1 MKNTIGALC
10 LLLAGLGLL
19 SSCLNSDESDV
30 TLYED
35 TAITAVTLGTLNRYT
50 YTYSSV
56 TGNDTIIKTTLVGS
70 AYKMTIDHIGRKIYN
85 QTELPLGTDLEHVVI
100 STLST
105 KNGGLAL
112 IKSPTSDTLS
122 YIGTT
127 DSLDFSIPRTLRVY
141 SSSGKAY
148 RDYTMT
154 LTASETTGVNF
165 HWVKAGEFDQLKGW
179 KDQHLVVCLDTA
191 LMVDRGTIVFGDDI
205 NSVTAMRL
213 GDDGRVEHASFEM
226 DGHDGLDG
234 HQNIPPTEEWIW
246 KTLPGAEAPGLA
258 TLIGV
263 TDHEIFA
270 LGTDGRLKVCTDGIG
285 REWRDEQLD
294 SDASLLPTKELT
306 LVSWPYAPA
315 DSMDYV
321 LLAGQSE
328 NGEHTVLWRKISRYS
343 EQTDKTEGK
352 WVYMP
357 LDGANRYPL
366 PSQEG
371 LSMAY
376 YNGSVLA
383 VGNQLQV
390 LQSRD
395 QGITWKKNGA
405 YSLPA
410 SLQGTRVSMASAP
423 EGRMWLVTD
432 TGQLWLGQLW

>member
-100 STLST
+100 STLTT

-141 SSSGKAY
+141 SSSGKTY

-191 LMVDRGTIVFGDDI
+191 LMVDRGTVILGSTIYDVM
-205 NSVTAMRL
+205 AMRI
-213 GDDGRVEHASFEM
+213 GDDGRVEHSYLGK
-226 DGHDGLDG
+226 DGQGGQLY
-234 HQNIPPTEEWIW
+234 IPPTHEWPW
-246 KTLPGAEAPGLA
+246 EKLPGTEAPGLA
-258 TLIGV
+258 TLIGA

-285 REWRDEQLD
+285 LEWRDEQLD